1 MSDLLGD
8 LRGVLYD
15 WKSESIVSSASA
27 FINHAKLVDEKIN
40 LCNEHGFAEIIR
52 GIDFYNDW
60 LASNHKQLLT
70 FISDLQSIWEW
81 YEKSSIQTLENYDN
95 TPNLKDSP
103 ECKVV
108 MLGENYKFLLINRT
122 TLRCDNVENSIDL
135 WKILPTNGRVSIQVQ
150 CDTGTGYEFEPIIP
164 SEEDQVSQKAIQV
177 SQKAIQ
183 VLLDMLNTTQTT
195 NQTSSERNNV

>member
-40 LCNEHGFAEIIR
+40 LCNEHGFAEVIR

-60 LASNHKQLLT
+60 LASHHKQLLT

-81 YEKSSIQTLENYDN
+81 YNNTSDKTLHDYENI
-95 TPNLKDSP
+95 PNLRESP
-103 ECKVV
+103 ECKAV
-108 MLGENYKFLLINRT
+108 MLGENRKFVLIAKN
-122 TLRCDNVENSIDL
+122 TLECTISQRRIDL
-135 WKILPTNGRVSIQVQ
+135 WRDNLFDGFVTLRVRDIAF
-150 CDTGTGYEFEPIIP
+150 GGYGFLTIIP
-164 SEEDQVSQKAIQV
+164 ANTAQEVSQEAI
-177 SQKAIQ
+177 KI
-183 VLLDMLNTTQTT
+183 LLDMFNTTQTT